1 MLRKNCIRPFLH
13 HGHAGSSKIAGRLSK
28 GTGVACNFGAG
39 CLIRYYMK
47 RPSALLLSFLTLTA
61 PLLLAQTQ
69 AANSTS
75 DTVVEEIIARVNNS
89 IITRADVRKS
99 REQLYAEASQQPNA
113 TTAEQ
118 EAKDHEKDLLR
129 DLIDQQLLLQKAS
142 DLGISADTDLVK
154 KLDELRKQMH
164 ADSMEDLEKAAQSQ
178 GISFEDFKQNLKNG
192 ILTQRVIGQE
202 VGGHINVSTQE
213 IQQYYD
219 QHKNDMERPE
229 KVRLSEILI
238 STQKPDAVKTEKGE
252 TALPETPSPEAVAQ
266 AQAKANQVYDM
277 LKKGASFDDVAKK
290 YSNGP
295 TASLGGDLEY
305 FKRDTL
311 SKELESQVF
320 ELPAGQYTQPIRT
333 NQGFVILKV
342 TEHQTAGVPPLK
354 DVETQIQE
362 QLYVTK
368 MQPALREYLTK
379 LREEAYIDIKPGYL
393 DTGASPNETKPIYTT
408 AASTDTNSKGKKK
421 KKLGVF

>member
-1 MLRKNCIRPFLH
+1 
-13 HGHAGSSKIAGRLSK
+13 
-28 GTGVACNFGAG
+28 
-39 CLIRYYMK
+39 MK

-69 AANSTS
+69 AANSPS